1 MLNRPGLY
9 VDERTGA
16 SLDANFLS
24 SNWGR
29 NLRLAG
35 QTWYALSES
44 LAQKKGAALSCIYK
58 VPEPGIRC
66 LRVAS

>member
-9 VDERTGA
+9 VDERTGV
-16 SLDANFLS
+16 SLDASFLS
-24 SNWGR
+24 SKGSR
-29 NLRLAG
+29 NLRLAC
-35 QTWYALSES
+35 QIWYALSES
-44 LAQKKGAALSCIYK
+44 SAQKKGAVLSRIYK